1 MIDWLALFGFL
12 PIKNDMDGNTKRP
25 RLRIRIV
32 FGDHEMIGPGKAELL
47 ERIDRCGSIAAA
59 GREMGMSYK
68 RAWELVGTLNAMFRA
83 PLVESTRG
91 GPGGGGAVL
100 TDAGREVLALYRSFE
115 REVATAGAARLAE
128 LQSRLMDIS
137 AGK

>member
-1 MIDWLALFGFL
+1 MAE
-12 PIKNDMDGNTKRP
+12 PAHSP

-32 FGDHEMIGPGKAELL
+32 FGDAEMIGPGKAELL

-68 RAWELVGTLNAMFRA
+68 RAWELVGTLNAMFRE
-83 PLVESTRG
+83 PVVESTRG

-100 TDAGREVLALYRSFE
+100 TAAGREVVDLYRQFE
-115 REVATAGAARLAE
+115 REAAGAGAGVLAA
-128 LQSRLMDIS
+128 LRSRLKDIPEE
-137 AGK
+137 K